1 MLPFLQHYELNVPSQ
16 PVFCARFPC
25 PCLLLH
31 AVPTLQ
37 KIDLTQLAG
46 TTLLIPKNSALTTFP
61 ASSLTDVNKIKAIAG
76 FHVLKGKYTLD
87 QILSASFSTIKSPNL
102 LGPQTIYVTRATI
115 PKKLFRPASTVVQF
129 GGSLAVSSNSNK
141 AAVGQTTFFTGTY
154 FNAVGVDKIVT
165 Q

>member
-1 MLPFLQHYELNVPSQ
+1 MP
-16 PVFCARFPC
+16 A
-25 PCLLLH
+25 
-31 AVPTLQ
+31 LQ
-37 KIDLTQLAG
+37 KFDLTDLAG
-46 TTLLIPKNSALTTFP
+46 TTLLVPKNSALGSFP
-61 ASSLTDVNKIKAIAG
+61 ASSLTDINKIKAIAG

-129 GGSLAVSSNSNK
+129 GGSLAVSSNGNK

>member
-1 MLPFLQHYELNVPSQ
+1 MP
-16 PVFCARFPC
+16 A
-25 PCLLLH
+25 
-31 AVPTLQ
+31 LQ
-37 KIDLTQLAG
+37 KFDLTDLAG
-46 TTLLIPKNSALTTFP
+46 TTLLVPKNSALGSFP
-61 ASSLTDVNKIKAIAG
+61 ASSLTDINKIKAIAG
-76 FHVLKGKYTLD
+76 FHVLNTKYTLA
-87 QILSASFSTIKSPNL
+87 QIQSASFSTIKSPNL